1 MAHILPHPQTPL
13 TTLYRATV
21 HSNRNTWVCSRYGTI
36 ISPCEHFPS
45 FEDFLKARST
55 QEQWCYQFLK
65 EPDRCEQLVQDIK
78 QCSLLAVSDG
88 SYMLDWAITSL
99 ILNGESHTRV
109 ENSVIAPGGKQDMSA
124 YRGELMDIYSTVIL
138 ILRIC
143 EFYGIEDGKV
153 TFGCDVLFALWHA
166 FNTSFPAKVDEPC
179 YDLIAAMHK
188 LLSKSSIKCCPR
200 HINSHQ
206 DDKK

>member
-1 MAHILPHPQTPL
+1 
-13 TTLYRATV
+13 
-21 HSNRNTWVCSRYGTI
+21 
-36 ISPCEHFPS
+36 
-45 FEDFLKARST
+45 
-55 QEQWCYQFLK
+55 
-65 EPDRCEQLVQDIK
+65 
-78 QCSLLAVSDG
+78 
-88 SYMLDWAITSL
+88 MLDWAITSL
-99 ILNGESHTRV
+99 ILNGQSHTRV

-124 YRGELMDIYSTVIL
+124 YRGELMHVYSTVIL

-153 TFGCDVLFALWHA
+153 TFGCDVLLALWRA
-166 FNTSFPAKVDEPC
+166 FNTSLPAKVDEPC

-188 LLSKSSIKCCPR
+188 LLSKSSIKWCPR